1 MAAFPEDS
9 DETGERSSAT
19 STGSSLYETDHGR
32 SLSGSE
38 SESESTSMSS
48 SHPNDRNRRPEDAHP
63 LIESGC
69 VREFAAHVLGPPNNA
84 TDSESETS
92 PEINQLASSDARQ
105 AVERIQE
112 LPAYERTT
120 ALVEKHGGG
129 RPTASQQTLAVH
141 VTLDCAAWEIVAFE
155 VAYPTVEVAYPL
167 FARSIDHDTSP
178 VTAIIDPGPRET
190 DPNAITAFEIT
201 TERVI
206 PTKLALDKRIPELEN
221 DTGEQSSTQVGYQI
235 AIDWFVS

>member
-19 STGSSLYETDHGR
+19 STGSSLYETDRGR
-32 SLSGSE
+32 SLSE
-38 SESESTSMSS
+38 SG
-48 SHPNDRNRRPEDAHP
+48 SHPNDRNRRTEDTHP
-63 LIESGC
+63 LVESGC
-69 VREFAAHVLGPPNNA
+69 IREFAAHVLGSTNNG
-84 TDSESETS
+84 TDSEAETS
-92 PEINQLASSDARQ
+92 PEINQLAPPDARR
-105 AVERIQE
+105 AVERIQK
-112 LPAYERTT
+112 LPEYERTA

-141 VTLDCAAWEIVAFE
+141 VTTDRAWEIIAFE

-167 FARSIDHDTSP
+167 FARSIDHDSSP
-178 VTAIIDPGPRET
+178 VTAIIDPGPREM

-206 PTKLALDKRIPELEN
+206 PTKLTLDKRIPELEN
-221 DTGEQSSTQVGYQI
+221 DTDEQASTQVGYQI